1 MLVSILESC
10 DLNPINVFVYSNP
23 IEFDG
28 FGNYSRSH
36 CAPTCEKLYNVGVE
50 GQITGSD
57 NEIFSIIGHSPCE
70 KPHFFTPNGL

>member
-1 MLVSILESC
+1 MYSC
-10 DLNPINVFVYSNP
+10 TVMPWISTGLDCIP

-28 FGNYSRSH
+28 FWQQSWTTFE
-36 CAPTCEKLYNVGVE
+36 PTCEKLHNVG
-50 GQITGSD
+50 GKWQITGSD